1 MPNLCLTSYRRLV
14 CFCRLYEI
22 VDINKKT
29 TKTGQHQ
36 REVFLFN
43 DMLLVTKLA
52 KSSGAFVGAASL
64 TNSSGGHS
72 SSAATHNQYSYR
84 RSILLSGCS
93 VSLFSTNYY
102 PYGIKLSQKT
112 GNTTA
117 STNQSASNGGNK
129 SIIMFNARND
139 IDRKKFYEDLKES
152 ICEINEME
160 MIRISQSSTN
170 GLAGIS
176 SNLSS
181 SSSASSSTS
190 STASSSSSN
199 DKTNQFSPT
208 HPVQQNKT
216 LHKTNSLLDL
226 VKI

>member
-1 MPNLCLTSYRRLV
+1 
-14 CFCRLYEI
+14 
-22 VDINKKT
+22 
-29 TKTGQHQ
+29 
-36 REVFLFN
+36 
-43 DMLLVTKLA
+43 MLLVTKLA
-52 KSSGAFVGAASL
+52 KSSGAFAGAASL

-117 STNQSASNGGNK
+117 SSASSNNNQSASNGNK
-129 SIIMFNARND
+129 CIIMFNARND

-170 GLAGIS
+170 GLASVS

-181 SSSASSSTS
+181 SSSASSSS
-190 STASSSSSN
+190 SSSASTSSSN
-199 DKTNQFSPT
+199 DKNNQFSPT
-208 HPVQQNKT
+208 HPVQNKT

>member
-52 KSSGAFVGAASL
+52 KSSGAFAGAASL

-112 GNTTA
+112 GN
-117 STNQSASNGGNK
+117 SSSSQSASNGNK
-129 SIIMFNARND
+129 CIIMFNARND

-152 ICEINEME
+152 ISEINEME

-170 GLAGIS
+170 GLAS
-176 SNLSS
+176 VASNLSS
-181 SSSASSSTS
+181 SSSASSSSSS
-190 STASSSSSN
+190 STASTSSSN

-208 HPVQQNKT
+208 HPVPNKT
-216 LHKTNSLLDL
+216 IHKTNSLLDL

>member
-1 MPNLCLTSYRRLV
+1 M

-22 VDINKKT
+22 IDVNKKT

-52 KSSGAFVGAASL
+52 KSGTFTGASL
-64 TNSSGGHS
+64 TNSVGGHS
-72 SSAATHNQYSYR
+72 SSASTHNQYSYR
-84 RSILLSGCS
+84 RSILLSGCT

-102 PYGIKLSQKT
+102 PYGIKLSLKT
-112 GNTTA
+112 GNQS
-117 STNQSASNGGNK
+117 STNSSNGSSNSSNNTNSK
-129 SIIMFNARND
+129 CIIMFNARND

-160 MIRISQSSTN
+160 LIRISSTN
-170 GLAGIS
+170 GLTS
-176 SNLSS
+176 VPSNLSSSS
-181 SSSASSSTS
+181 SSSASSSIS
-190 STASSSSSN
+190 SASSSTSTQQSN
-199 DKTNQFSPT
+199 AQYSPT
-208 HPVQQNKT
+208 IQSKT
-216 LHKTNSLLDL
+216 LSKPNHSNSLLDL

>member
-1 MPNLCLTSYRRLV
+1 
-14 CFCRLYEI
+14 
-22 VDINKKT
+22 
-29 TKTGQHQ
+29 
-36 REVFLFN
+36 
-43 DMLLVTKLA
+43 MLLVTKLA
-52 KSSGAFVGAASL
+52 KSSGAFAGAASL

-112 GNTTA
+112 GN
-117 STNQSASNGGNK
+117 SSNQTASNGNK
-129 SIIMFNARND
+129 CIIMFNARND

-152 ICEINEME
+152 ISEINEME

-170 GLAGIS
+170 GLVA

-181 SSSASSSTS
+181 SSSASSSSSS
-190 STASSSSSN
+190 STASTSSSN
-199 DKTNQFSPT
+199 DKANQFSPT
-208 HPVQQNKT
+208 HPNKSA